1 MNILVT
7 GCKGQLGTELQKLAL
22 SDIHHHWFFTDVD
35 TLDICDKAAVESC
48 FMSNDIE
55 VCINCAAYTA
65 VDKAEDEPELAML
78 INAFAPKVL
87 ADTCMRHNAMLI
99 HVSTD
104 YVFGGDAHEPYKVDD
119 PINPQSVYGSTKA
132 DGERLIR
139 ESGCSYMIV
148 RTAWLYSS
156 VGKNFVKTMLMLGDT
171 KDEINV
177 VADQKG
183 CPTWAHDLA
192 VALVALLN
200 KNGNNEVHETFH
212 FTNEGQ
218 ITWYDFATAIME
230 IGGKACKVNP
240 ITTDQYPTKAKR
252 PAYSVL
258 DLSKI
263 KENTGIEI
271 PDWRESLEKCIEEL
285 NSGLLRSSQMLCI
298 RRSQ

>member
-7 GCKGQLGTELQKLAL
+7 GSKGQLGTELQKIA
-22 SDIHHHWFFTDVD
+22 SAEQQWFFTDVD
-35 TLDICDKAAVESC
+35 TLDICDKAAVEQC
-48 FMSNDIE
+48 FGEHHID

-78 INAFAPKVL
+78 VNAFAPKVL
-87 ADTCMRHNAMLI
+87 ADSCYRHDALLI
-99 HVSTD
+99 HISTD
-104 YVFGGDAHEPYKVDD
+104 YVFGGDAQVPYKVDS

-132 DGERLIR
+132 EGERLIR
-139 ESGCSYMIV
+139 ESGCNYIIV

-192 VALVALLN
+192 MALEALLN
-200 KNGNNEVHETFH
+200 KNGKNEVHETFH

-218 ITWYDFATAIME
+218 ITWHDFATAIME
-230 IGGKACKVNP
+230 MGEKNCKVNP

-263 KENTGIEI
+263 KEFANIEI
-271 PDWRESLEKCIEEL
+271 PYWRDSLAKCIEEL
-285 NSGLLRSSQMLCI
+285 KQIN
-298 RRSQ
+298 

>member
-1 MNILVT
+1 MKILVT
-7 GCKGQLGTELQKLAL
+7 GCKGQLGTELKKIAGAEHQ
-22 SDIHHHWFFTDVD
+22 WFFTDID
-35 TLDICDKAAVESC
+35 TLDICNKAAVEEC
-48 FMSNDIE
+48 FNTNQIDA
-55 VCINCAAYTA
+55 CINCAAYTA
-65 VDKAEDEPELAML
+65 VDKAEDEQQLATL
-78 INAFAPKVL
+78 VNTFAPKVL
-87 ADTCMRHNAMLI
+87 ADACKRHDALLI

-104 YVFGGDAHEPYKVDD
+104 YVFGGDAHEPYKVDG
-119 PINPQSVYGSTKA
+119 PINPQSVYGCTKA
-132 DGERLIR
+132 DGERAIR
-139 ESGCSYMIV
+139 ESGCNYMIV

-192 VALVALLN
+192 VALLALLK
-200 KNGNNEVHETFH
+200 KNGKDKVHETFH

-230 IGGKACKVNP
+230 IGEKKCKVNP

-263 KENTGIEI
+263 KEYAGIEI
-271 PDWRESLEKCIEEL
+271 PDWRESLVKCIEEL
-285 NSGLLRSSQMLCI
+285 NSGLLRSSQ
-298 RRSQ
+298 

>member
-7 GCKGQLGTELQKLAL
+7 GCNGQLGTELRKIASAEHQ
-22 SDIHHHWFFTDVD
+22 WFFTDID
-35 TLDICDKAAVESC
+35 TLDICNKAAVESC
-48 FMSNDIE
+48 FKANQIE

-65 VDKAEDEPELAML
+65 VDKAEDEPQLAAMVNTL
-78 INAFAPKVL
+78 APRIL
-87 ADTCMRHNAMLI
+87 AEVCKKHNALLMHI
-99 HVSTD
+99 STD

-119 PINPQSVYGSTKA
+119 PIRPQSVYGATKA
-132 DGERLIR
+132 DGERVIQL
-139 ESGCSYMIV
+139 SGCNYMTV
-148 RTAWLYSS
+148 RTAWMYSS

-192 VALVALLN
+192 VALLALLN
-200 KNGNNEVHETFH
+200 KNGKQPVHETFH

-218 ITWYDFATAIME
+218 ITWYDFATAIMG
-230 IGGKACKVNP
+230 IGGKSCKVNP

-263 KENTGIEI
+263 KEYARMEI
-271 PDWRESLEKCIEEL
+271 PNWRDSLVKCIEEI
-285 NSGLLRSSQMLCI
+285 NN
-298 RRSQ
+298 

>member
-1 MNILVT
+1 MKILVT
-7 GCKGQLGTELQKLAL
+7 GCKGQLGTELKKIAGAEHQ
-22 SDIHHHWFFTDVD
+22 WFFTDID
-35 TLDICDKAAVESC
+35 TLDICNKAAVEEC
-48 FMSNDIE
+48 FGTNQIDA
-55 VCINCAAYTA
+55 CINCAAYTA
-65 VDKAEDEPELAML
+65 VDKAEDEQQLATL
-78 INAFAPKVL
+78 VNTFAPKVL
-87 ADTCMRHNAMLI
+87 ADACKRHDALLI

-132 DGERLIR
+132 DGERAIR
-139 ESGCSYMIV
+139 ESGCNYMIV

-192 VALVALLN
+192 VALMALLK
-200 KNGNNEVHETFH
+200 KNGKNEVHEIFH

-230 IGGKACKVNP
+230 IGEKKCKVNP
-240 ITTDQYPTKAKR
+240 ISTDQYPTKAKR

-263 KENTGIEI
+263 KEFAGIEI
-271 PDWRESLEKCIEEL
+271 PDWRESLMKCMEEIKTS
-285 NSGLLRSSQMLCI
+285 NK
-298 RRSQ
+298 

>member
-7 GCKGQLGTELQKLAL
+7 GCNGQLGTELRKIASPEHQ
-22 SDIHHHWFFTDVD
+22 WFFTDID
-35 TLDICDKAAVESC
+35 TLDICNKAAVERC
-48 FMSNDIE
+48 FEANQIE

-65 VDKAEDEPELAML
+65 VDKAEDEPQLAAL
-78 INAFAPKVL
+78 VNTLAPRVL
-87 ADTCMRHNAMLI
+87 AEACKKHNALLMHI
-99 HVSTD
+99 STD
-104 YVFGGDAHEPYKVDD
+104 YVFGGDAHEPYKVDS
-119 PINPQSVYGSTKA
+119 PIHPQSVYGATKA
-132 DGERLIR
+132 DGERVIQN
-139 ESGCSYMIV
+139 SGCNYMTV

-171 KDEINV
+171 KEEINV

-192 VALVALLN
+192 VALMALLN
-200 KNGNNEVHETFH
+200 KNGKQPVHETFH

-230 IGGKACKVNP
+230 IGGKTCKVNP

-263 KENTGIEI
+263 KEYVEIEI
-271 PDWRESLEKCIEEL
+271 PDWRDSLVKCIEEFKI
-285 NSGLLRSSQMLCI
+285 QP
-298 RRSQ
+298 

>member
-7 GCKGQLGTELQKLAL
+7 GCNGQLGTELRKIASTEHQ
-22 SDIHHHWFFTDVD
+22 WFFTDID
-35 TLDICDKAAVESC
+35 TLDICNEAAVESC
-48 FMSNDIE
+48 FEANKIE

-65 VDKAEDEPELAML
+65 VDKAEDEPQLATL
-78 INAFAPKVL
+78 VNTFAPRVL
-87 ADTCMRHNAMLI
+87 AEACKKHKALLMHI
-99 HVSTD
+99 STD
-104 YVFGGDAHEPYKVDD
+104 YVFGGDAHEPYKVDG
-119 PINPQSVYGSTKA
+119 PINPQSVYGCTKA
-132 DGERLIR
+132 DGERVIC
-139 ESGCSYMIV
+139 ESGCNYMIV

-192 VALVALLN
+192 VALLALLK
-200 KNGNNEVHETFH
+200 KNGKQPVNETFH

-230 IGGKACKVNP
+230 IGEKKCKVNP
-240 ITTDQYPTKAKR
+240 ITTEQYPTKAKR

-263 KENTGIEI
+263 KAYAGIEI
-271 PDWRESLEKCIEEL
+271 PDWRESLIKCIEEL
-285 NSGLLRSSQMLCI
+285 NSGLLLSSQ
-298 RRSQ
+298 

>member
-1 MNILVT
+1 MKILVT
-7 GCKGQLGTELQKLAL
+7 GCKGQLGTELKKIAGAEHQ
-22 SDIHHHWFFTDVD
+22 WFFTDID
-35 TLDICDKAAVESC
+35 TLDICNKAAVEEC
-48 FMSNDIE
+48 FNTNQIDA
-55 VCINCAAYTA
+55 CINCAAYTA
-65 VDKAEDEPELAML
+65 VDKAEDEQQLATL
-78 INAFAPKVL
+78 VNTFAPKVL
-87 ADTCMRHNAMLI
+87 ADACKRHDALLI

-104 YVFGGDAHEPYKVDD
+104 YVFGGDAHEPYKVDG
-119 PINPQSVYGSTKA
+119 PINPQSVYGCTKA
-132 DGERLIR
+132 DGERAIR
-139 ESGCSYMIV
+139 ESGCNYMIV

-156 VGKNFVKTMLMLGDT
+156 VGKNFVKTMLMLGET

-192 VALVALLN
+192 VAILALLK
-200 KNGNNEVHETFH
+200 KNGKNKVHETFH

-230 IGGKACKVNP
+230 IGEKKCKVNP

-263 KENTGIEI
+263 KEYAGIEI
-271 PDWRESLEKCIEEL
+271 PDWKESLVKCIEEL
-285 NSGLLRSSQMLCI
+285 NNI
-298 RRSQ
+298 

>member
-7 GCKGQLGTELQKLAL
+7 GCKGQLGTELRKIA
-22 SDIHHHWFFTDVD
+22 DAEHEWVFTDVD
-35 TLDICDKAAVESC
+35 TLDICDKAAVEQC
-48 FMSNDIE
+48 FSVHHIDA
-55 VCINCAAYTA
+55 CINCAAYTA
-65 VDKAEDEPELAML
+65 VDKAEDEPELATL

-87 ADTCMRHNAMLI
+87 ADTCLRHDVLLI
-99 HVSTD
+99 HISTD
-104 YVFGGDAHEPYKVDD
+104 YVFGGDASEPYKADD

-132 DGERLIR
+132 EGERLIR
-139 ESGCSYMIV
+139 ESGCNHMIV

-192 VALVALLN
+192 VALVALIN
-200 KNGNNEVHETFH
+200 KNGKAPIHETFH
-212 FTNEGQ
+212 FTNFGE
-218 ITWYDFATAIME
+218 ITWYDFALAIMA
-230 IGGKACKVNP
+230 IGGKKCKVNP

-263 KENTGIEI
+263 KEYAGIEI
-271 PDWRESLEKCIEEL
+271 PYWRDSLVKCIEEL
-285 NSGLLRSSQMLCI
+285 KQLNQ
-298 RRSQ
+298 

>member
-1 MNILVT
+1 MKILVT
-7 GCKGQLGTELQKLAL
+7 GCKGQLGTELKKIAGAEHQ
-22 SDIHHHWFFTDVD
+22 WFFTDID
-35 TLDICDKAAVESC
+35 TLDICNKAAVEEC
-48 FMSNDIE
+48 FGTNQIDA
-55 VCINCAAYTA
+55 CINCAAYTA
-65 VDKAEDEPELAML
+65 VDKAEDEQQLATL
-78 INAFAPKVL
+78 VNTFAPKVL
-87 ADTCMRHNAMLI
+87 ADACKRHDALLI

-104 YVFGGDAHEPYKVDD
+104 YVFGGDAHEPYKVDG
-119 PINPQSVYGSTKA
+119 PINPQSVYGCTKA
-132 DGERLIR
+132 DGERAIR
-139 ESGCSYMIV
+139 DSGCNYMIV

-156 VGKNFVKTMLMLGDT
+156 VGKNFVKTMLMLGET

-192 VALVALLN
+192 VALLALLK
-200 KNGNNEVHETFH
+200 KNGKDEVHETFH

-230 IGGKACKVNP
+230 IGEKKCKVNP

-263 KENTGIEI
+263 KEYAGIEI
-271 PDWRESLEKCIEEL
+271 PDWKESLVKCIEEL
-285 NSGLLRSSQMLCI
+285 NNI
-298 RRSQ
+298 

>member
-7 GCKGQLGTELQKLAL
+7 GCNGQLGTELQKIAL
-22 SDIHHHWFFTDVD
+22 NGKQHQWFFTDID
-35 TLDICDKAAVESC
+35 TLDICNKTAVEEC
-48 FMSNDIE
+48 FVKNGIDA
-55 VCINCAAYTA
+55 CINCAAYTA
-65 VDKAEDEPELAML
+65 VDKAEDEPELATL
-78 INAFAPKVL
+78 VNSFAPKVL
-87 ADTCMRHNAMLI
+87 AEACNNHDALLI

-132 DGERLIR
+132 EGERLIR
-139 ESGCSYMIV
+139 ESGCNYMIV

-177 VADQKG
+177 VADQRG

-192 VALVALLN
+192 FALVALLD
-200 KNGNNEVHETFH
+200 KNGKNEIHETFH

-218 ITWYDFATAIME
+218 ITWHDFATAIME
-230 IGGKACKVNP
+230 IGGKHCKVNP

-263 KENTGIEI
+263 KEFAGIEI
-271 PDWRESLEKCIEEL
+271 PDWRKSLEQCIDEL
-285 NSGLLRSSQMLCI
+285 KWMASLRSQ
-298 RRSQ
+298 

>member
-1 MNILVT
+1 MKILVT
-7 GCKGQLGTELQKLAL
+7 GCKGQLGTELKKIAGAEHQ
-22 SDIHHHWFFTDVD
+22 WFFTDID
-35 TLDICDKAAVESC
+35 TLDICNKAVVEEC
-48 FMSNDIE
+48 FNTNQIDA
-55 VCINCAAYTA
+55 CINCAAYTA
-65 VDKAEDEPELAML
+65 VDKAEDEQQLATL
-78 INAFAPKVL
+78 VNTFAPKVL
-87 ADTCMRHNAMLI
+87 ADACKRHDALLI

-119 PINPQSVYGSTKA
+119 PINPQSVYGCTKA
-132 DGERLIR
+132 EGERLIR
-139 ESGCSYMIV
+139 ESGCNYMIV

-156 VGKNFVKTMLMLGDT
+156 VGKNFVKTILMLGDT

-192 VALVALLN
+192 VALLALLK
-200 KNGNNEVHETFH
+200 KNGKDEVQETFH

-230 IGGKACKVNP
+230 IGEKKCKVNP

-263 KENTGIEI
+263 KEYAGIEI
-271 PDWRESLEKCIEEL
+271 PDWKESLVKCIEEL
-285 NSGLLRSSQMLCI
+285 NNI
-298 RRSQ
+298 